1 MTNETVNFVVES
13 AFGEK
18 LPTPVKVGPYDVSL
32 YDNYSEIS
40 DKAKLTDAQYVNAV
54 NARIK
59 SGARAVETAKALKA
73 AGIEKPDQNTPEVI
87 KANMVKGMLKMFPA
101 LTEVQATAM
110 VEQQVSA
117 AASL

>member
-1 MTNETVNFVVES
+1 MTSETINFEVKS
-13 AFGEK
+13 AFGNE

-32 YDNYSEIS
+32 FDNMNEIPTGQRLN
-40 DKAKLTDAQYVNAV
+40 DEQYVNAV

-59 SGARAVETAKALKA
+59 SKARADETAKALKA

-101 LTEVQATAM
+101 LSEAQATAL
-110 VEQQVSA
+110 VDQQTAA